1 MRGAARCAPSRTRY
15 FSHRTA
21 ARRRIRTSRGAAIVY
36 EIAARSTDDD
46 SGFADIPVDVLRFAM
61 LPEDRRTLLLQVN
74 DLLEEIDYGTVVI
87 VMHERRVTQIE
98 MSEKIRLTRPTDAID

>member
-1 MRGAARCAPSRTRY
+1 MSTGISRLRPVGP
-15 FSHRTA
+15 A
-21 ARRRIRTSRGAAIVY
+21 
-36 EIAARSTDDD
+36 EDD

-98 MSEKIRLTRPTDAID
+98 MSEKIRLTRPANTDVD

>member
-1 MRGAARCAPSRTRY
+1 MSTGISRLR
-15 FSHRTA
+15 A
-21 ARRRIRTSRGAAIVY
+21 VGPA
-36 EIAARSTDDD
+36 EDD

-87 VMHERRVTQIE
+87 VKHEGNVTQIE
-98 MSEKIRLTRPTDAID
+98 MSEKLRLTRPANTDVD

>member
-1 MRGAARCAPSRTRY
+1 MSPRGISRLR
-15 FSHRTA
+15 A
-21 ARRRIRTSRGAAIVY
+21 VDPA
-36 EIAARSTDDD
+36 EDD
-46 SGFADIPVDVLRFAM
+46 SGLADIPVDVLRFAM

-98 MSEKIRLTRPTDAID
+98 MSEKIRLTRPANTDVD